1 MEDQM
6 YDDFTDPTNAWKLD
20 LSRLKRPYDD
30 LFKDVKKSISDD
42 TEGKLRRALTEL
54 GWSPPGQSQKDVW
67 ADTEL
72 AALVIAARE
81 IAYDHAVQAA
91 MGPERTAALDKA
103 LEAFAER
110 VPWDDEP
117 DEGDQ

>member
-1 MEDQM
+1 MVD
-6 YDDFTDPTNAWKLD
+6 NK
-20 LSRLKRPYDD
+20 
-30 LFKDVKKSISDD
+30 
-42 TEGKLRRALTEL
+42 
-54 GWSPPGQSQKDVW
+54 
-67 ADTEL
+67 L

-81 IAYDHAVQAA
+81 VAYDHAVQAA

-117 DEGDQ
+117 SEGGQ